1 MTIPARSSCTSP
13 MAIWLPSNQ
22 AGSGHPHI
30 MCPMEK
36 YISTARKPT
45 EATSLFFKRGVSRSF
60 NISSC
65 GIASAAPAVSAPPR
79 FFSAA
84 PYPAFSTAR
93 MISCGAAVPSTPM
106 EFVRRLT
113 AQDVTPGTSDTAFST
128 RALHAAQLI
137 PVHCILLHLPPSPI
151 YFINFWSTVTS
162 SSTVSSLPSRISFVT
177 QVLI

>member
-1 MTIPARSSCTSP
+1 MNMITTVSKSCTSP
-13 MAIWLPSNQ
+13 IATWFPSKN

-30 MCPMEK
+30 ICPMEK

-45 EATSLFFKRGVSRSF
+45 EVTSLFFKRGVSRSF

-65 GIASAAPAVSAPPR
+65 GIASAAPAVPAPPR

-113 AQDVTPGTSDTAFST
+113 EQDVTPGTSDTAFST

-137 PVHCILLHLPPSPI
+137 PVTVYCFIFLTLPSISSISGAPSPVRRRSPPCPRG
-151 YFINFWSTVTS
+151 YHS
-162 SSTVSSLPSRISFVT
+162 SRRS
-177 QVLI
+177 